1 MSDIPPNETET
12 QEKWAI
18 NQFSNQYPTQVST
31 FQCSDNA
38 SRDIPKEQQHRIQ
51 HPYSPW
57 DQGRVVPPLLDAY
70 GMPIPPLP
78 PFSVAADN
86 SYVTYQG
93 QGFGGYQ
100 SGSHI
105 SCLCSGNEYCKFTN
119 LENMDYINTNSDI
132 IK

>member
-1 MSDIPPNETET
+1 MSDIPPNDTET

-18 NQFSNQYPTQVST
+18 NHFSSQYPTQFST

-38 SRDIPKEQQHRIQ
+38 SRDVPKEQQHRIH

-57 DQGRVVPPLLDAY
+57 DQGRAVPPLLDAY

-78 PFSVAADN
+78 PFSVAGTN

-93 QGFGGYQ
+93 QGLGGYQ

-105 SCLCSGNEYCKFTN
+105 SCLCSGNVFFRLRNK
-119 LENMDYINTNSDI
+119 ENINYI
-132 IK
+132 